1 MRLAPLTGIFA
12 ALFAMVLSVPTVR
25 AHCQIPC
32 GIYDDGARFTLM
44 LEHVTTIEK
53 SMNQIIKLDGEKTP
67 DWNQL
72 VRWVDNKEDHAGELS
87 EIVTFYF
94 MAQRIKP
101 PKEDAGAEVLARY
114 DRELELLHRILVR
127 TMKARQ
133 TTDLAH
139 VEALRML
146 IGQFRN
152 SYLGEQG

>member
-1 MRLAPLTGIFA
+1 MRLVPLTGILV
-12 ALFAMVLSVPTVR
+12 ALFAMVLSVPAAR

-53 SMNQIIKLDGEKTP
+53 SMKHITKLGGEKTP

-72 VRWVDNKEDHAGELS
+72 VRWVDNKEDHAGQLS

-101 PKEDAGAEVLARY
+101 PTEDAGAEARARY
-114 DRELELLHRILVR
+114 ERELELLHRILVH

-133 TTDLAH
+133 TTDLEH
-139 VEALRML
+139 VEALRKL
-146 IGQFRN
+146 IGQFRS
-152 SYLGEQG
+152 SYLGEKG